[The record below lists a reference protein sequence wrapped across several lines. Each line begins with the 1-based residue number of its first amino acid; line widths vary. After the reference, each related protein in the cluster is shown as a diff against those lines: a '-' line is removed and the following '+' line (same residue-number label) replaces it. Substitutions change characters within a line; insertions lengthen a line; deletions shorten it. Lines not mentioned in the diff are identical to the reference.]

1 MNVSLLDLDSIRRA
15 LDDHDPDREHFLDLE
30 TGSVWTFVFSEATDE
45 TRERYE
51 QVRRALGAGWIR
63 IPSVTPQVAFEEI
76 EDFVEEM
83 ENPSAQQA
91 LFVALERRGAFRN
104 FREALLQLPEEHRR
118 WRSLRREA
126 SQRRLDGFLASNGLV
141 AGPAAPGESG

>member
-1 MNVSLLDLDSIRRA
+1 
-15 LDDHDPDREHFLDLE
+15 
-30 TGSVWTFVFSEATDE
+30 EASDE
-45 TRERYE
+45 TRKEYERV
-51 QVRRALGAGWIR
+51 QGALGAGWVR

-83 ENPSAQQA
+83 ADAEAQAA

-104 FREALLQLPEEHRR
+104 FREALLQMPEEHRR

-126 SQRRLDGFLASNGLV
+126 SQRRLDAFLKELGVEPEPEPAS
-141 AGPAAPGESG
+141 GEAV

>member
-1 MNVSLLDLDSIRRA
+1 MNVSQLDLDSIRRA
-15 LDDHDPDREHFLDLE
+15 LEDHDPDREHFLDLAN
-30 TGSVWTFVFSEATDE
+30 GSLWTFVFSEASDE

-51 QVRRALGAGWIR
+51 HVRASLGDGWAR

-76 EDFVEEM
+76 EDFVEEVSDP
-83 ENPSAQQA
+83 EAQQA

-126 SQRRLDGFLASNGLV
+126 SRKRLDAFLGEIGV
-141 AGPAAPGESG
+141 VTEPAPGEAV

>member
-1 MNVSLLDLDSIRRA
+1 MSLSQLDLDSIRRA
-15 LDDHDPDREHFLDLE
+15 LEDHDPDREHFLDLE
-30 TGSVWTFVFSEATDE
+30 SGSLWTFVFSEASDE

-51 QVRRALGAGWIR
+51 RVRSSLGEKWVR
-63 IPSVTPQVAFEEI
+63 VPSVTAQVAFEEI
-76 EDFVEEM
+76 EDFVEEISD
-83 ENPSAQQA
+83 PAARQA

-126 SQRRLDGFLASNGLV
+126 SRQRLDAFLTTLGIE
-141 AGPAAPGESG
+141 PEPAPGEAG